1 MTEWS
6 LKDAKEHFA
15 EVVSAARTVPQ
26 VVTDGNGTAAVVVGP
41 EEYARLTGRPPLP
54 PKTALWN
61 GKQMT
66 FVELLLAMPWKEG
79 FEIERVDILPR
90 DVEF

>member
-15 EVVSAARTVPQ
+15 EVVSAARTAPQ

-41 EEYARLTGRPPLP
+41 EEYARLTARPAPQ
-54 PKTALWN
+54 KTALWK
-61 GKQMT
+61 GRQMT
-66 FVELLLAMPWKEG
+66 FVELLLAMPDKEG
-79 FEIERVDILPR
+79 FEIERADIVPR